1 MALERPNFKVIQKA
15 GDVEIRDYAPY
26 QVASCDVSD
35 IADLRQA
42 SSYGFRY
49 LFNYISGQNANSQK
63 IAMTAPVQQKP
74 SAGGWRISFVVP
86 SDVQNAGA
94 PNPMS
99 SRVEIEDVPG
109 GLVAALSYR
118 GLWNTSKLEELQG
131 ELITKIGA
139 LGYQPVGEAYSA
151 VYNPPFTP
159 PILRHNEVLT
169 RVKKATSRAK

>member
-1 MALERPNFKVIQKA
+1 MALERPNFEVIQKA
-15 GDVEIRDYAPY
+15 DDVEIRDYAPY

-35 IADLRQA
+35 IKDLRQA
-42 SSYGFRY
+42 SSYGFQY
-49 LFNYISGQNANSQK
+49 LFNYISGQNAKSQK
-63 IAMTAPVQQKP
+63 ISMTVPVQQKP

-109 GLVAALSYR
+109 VRVAALSYR
-118 GLWNTSKLEELQG
+118 GLWNTNKFAELQG
-131 ELITKIGA
+131 ELITKLTG
-139 LGYQPVGEAYSA
+139 LGFKPVGEAFSA

-159 PILRHNEVLT
+159 PILRHNEVLI
-169 RVKKATSRAK
+169 RVKKASSRAK